1 MIPGVRRE
9 SSEPILYRRIPG
21 GVLVGPEQAPG
32 SPFHS
37 GGMLCGESHRERVIT
52 PGEETRYLASAP
64 SLLSEIATVLVDTGL
79 RPEECYRLLWD
90 SINWVNSRNGTL
102 LVTHGKTKAARRGL
116 PMTPRVR
123 HVLETRWDTCGRPLE
138 GYVWPAPTLSG
149 H

>member
-90 SINWVNSRNGTL
+90 SINWVNSRNESS
-102 LVTHGKTKAARRGL
+102 AARAPNDSKSPTRSRDALGHLRKAIGGL
-116 PMTPRVR
+116 RLARANPERT
-123 HVLETRWDTCGRPLE
+123 
-138 GYVWPAPTLSG
+138 Y
-149 H
+149 